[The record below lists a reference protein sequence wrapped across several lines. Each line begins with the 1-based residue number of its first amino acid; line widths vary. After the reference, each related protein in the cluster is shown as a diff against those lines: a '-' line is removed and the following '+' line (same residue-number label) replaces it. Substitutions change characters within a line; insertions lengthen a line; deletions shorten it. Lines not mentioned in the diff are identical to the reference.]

1 MRYIFFTII
10 GIISSIKFSF
20 ANENDIGILGSGV
33 SSGDLRNG
41 DIHID
46 DIPNIIRGMIDF
58 AMGIAGTIAI
68 IFIIFG
74 AYQILFGSIEQDK
87 SKGKN
92 TIIMAIIG
100 FAIASLS
107 WFIIK
112 VIIDNLS

>member
-10 GIISSIKFSF
+10 WIISSIKFSF
-20 ANENDIGILGSGV
+20 ANENDIWILWSWV
-33 SSGDLRNG
+33 SSWDLRNW

-46 DIPNIIRGMIDF
+46 DIPNIIRWMIDF
-58 AMGIAGTIAI
+58 AMWIAWTIAI
-68 IFIIFG
+68 IFIIFW
-74 AYQILFGSIEQDK
+74 AYQILFWSIEQDK
-87 SKGKN
+87 SKWKN
-92 TIIMAIIG
+92 TIIMAIIW